1 MAQLLRMHAMD
12 THWFHDTLAAKRLSQ
27 RGLARLLGCNAASVN
42 RLVNGKRALR
52 FDEAEKLAVFL
63 GQNVAEIL
71 TRAGISV
78 ADHGVMTTRLVGY
91 IDGAGEAHIDW
102 NANGEAVPGL
112 PDLPAST
119 VAVQYRTAMTAWES
133 MDGWTVYVDPPTNG
147 HVLPAVNRL
156 SLVTLDSGMTVIG
169 FLRRG
174 YKAGTYSVHNFGGAN
189 LDNVGVS
196 WATPVLLLRP

>member
-1 MAQLLRMHAMD
+1 MD
-12 THWFHDTLAAKRLSQ
+12 TAWFHETLARKKLSQ

-52 FDEAEKLAVFL
+52 FDEAERLSVYL
-63 GQNVAEIL
+63 GADVAEIL
-71 TRAGISV
+71 TRAGINV
-78 ADHGVMTTRLVGY
+78 APSSGVDTTRLVGF

-102 NANGEAVPGL
+102 KAEGESVPTL

-119 VAVQYRTAMTAWES
+119 VAVQYRTAMTAREAL
-133 MDGWTVYVDPPTNG
+133 DGWTVYVEPPIG
-147 HVLPAVNRL
+147 GDIDRALNRL
-156 SLVTLDSGMTVIG
+156 SLITLDSGMTMVG

-174 YKAGTYSVHNFGGAN
+174 YKPGKFNIYNFSAPN
-189 LDNVGVS
+189 LDNVDVR

>member
-1 MAQLLRMHAMD
+1 MD
-12 THWFHDTLAAKRLSQ
+12 THWFHDTLARKKLSQ

-52 FDEAEKLAVFL
+52 FDEAEQLSVYL
-63 GQNVAEIL
+63 GTDVAEIL

-78 ADHGVMTTRLVGY
+78 APNSGVETTRLVGF

-102 NANGEAVPGL
+102 KADVEHVPTL
-112 PDLPAST
+112 PELPAST
-119 VAVQYRTAMTAWES
+119 VAIQYRTAMTSWEA
-133 MDGWTVYVDPPTNG
+133 MDGWTVYVEPPLGDDTYRS
-147 HVLPAVNRL
+147 LNRL
-156 SLVTLDSGMTVIG
+156 SLITLDSGMTMIG

-174 YKAGTYSVHNFGGAN
+174 YKAGKYNVYN
-189 LDNVGVS
+189 LSAPNMDNVDVK